1 MVLLLATTWTTLPK
15 GSAWADTNNKVIC
28 SQEGF
33 NLCQQ
38 PDPGEGL
45 DSQTGTR
52 QPRWGTGSLG
62 TQLLFPAL
70 SSHPHSSSTFSLFRG
85 GKLILDLQRADFFLE
100 ISRGRCPWTPKIPPQ
115 VVWFSNGLS
124 ICSCQLQPN
133 IKGTLN
139 TYRIKPIVS
148 RYLLLFICLFA
159 YTEELALC
167 IIKRKIKW
175 SKALKVF

>member
-38 PDPGEGL
+38 SPGSRRGL
-45 DSQTGTR
+45 GQSERHTAAQMSNCITWHT
-52 QPRWGTGSLG
+52 
-62 TQLLFPAL
+62 AAI
-70 SSHPHSSSTFSLFRG
+70 SSTFIPSSLQLNFFT
-85 GKLILDLQRADFFLE
+85 LQRMRTKSGSTKARIFPW
-100 ISRGRCPWTPKIPPQ
+100 RCPRTPKIPPQ

-133 IKGTLN
+133 VKGTLN
-139 TYRIKPIVS
+139 IYRINFIVS
-148 RYLLLFICLFA
+148 GTHYFSFVLFICL
-159 YTEELALC
+159 LRR
-167 IIKRKIKW
+167 I
-175 SKALKVF
+175 SSQH